1 MKVLNANEFYDV
13 VNETFSHD
21 VIFKDDVL
29 DLIEE
34 MTIEVNVDTE
44 KTVEQYMNEKAS
56 IFELE
61 DFLGYPITDV
71 VIECKDDKIKEVLS
85 QMPEEEIEVFY
96 KKYCR

>member
-21 VIFKDDVL
+21 VVSKGDIL

-34 MTIEVNVDTE
+34 MTIEVSVDTE

-56 IFELE
+56 VSELE

-96 KKYCR
+96 NKYCR

>member
-21 VIFKDDVL
+21 VISKDDVL

-34 MTIEVNVDTE
+34 MAIEVSIDTE

-56 IFELE
+56 VSELE

-96 KKYCR
+96 NKYCR